1 MVLCH
6 KVVKV
11 FDKLFGCNSNMRMA
25 DWGVNRVLIIQ
36 CCFLLFASAVFLCIF
51 VRVFKTTGCFF
62 DVQKIS
68 NHSLVCKFVQERRN
82 RINGTVQD
90 NKSAWWHWR
99 IVRRLHCR
107 DTYLVRILECM
118 KKDSLQHTG
127 NTGLILQNWSSWDCK
142 IFARC
147 QGILRLTVPCTS
159 RGRWYRINGFSPR
172 ETQTHSNYDGDG
184 NQLPEIF
191 YQMLSLRCSSLP
203 ALQYHPDLQRSC
215 LQSLS
220 NRHLPRRL
228 ALGRKVWRT
237 FAHRPMCTQQV
248 PELRRRV
255 STQTA
260 LYCPWIHTRTY
271 EIYICF
277 LEVFNIVPHVRLCQP
292 PRKVFQNII
301 FKAWFNN
308 AR

>member
-1 MVLCH
+1 
-6 KVVKV
+6 
-11 FDKLFGCNSNMRMA
+11 MA

-191 YQMLSLRCSSLP
+191 FIKCYLYAAPLYLLCNIIQISRDLACRACPIDIFRGAWRLAEKCEELLLIVQCVHSRFPNYDDELAHKLLFTVRGFLHEPMKSTYVSLR
-203 ALQYHPDLQRSC
+203 
-215 LQSLS
+215 
-220 NRHLPRRL
+220 
-228 ALGRKVWRT
+228 
-237 FAHRPMCTQQV
+237 
-248 PELRRRV
+248 
-255 STQTA
+255 
-260 LYCPWIHTRTY
+260 
-271 EIYICF
+271 F
-277 LEVFNIVPHVRLCQP
+277 LT
-292 PRKVFQNII
+292 
-301 FKAWFNN
+301 
-308 AR
+308 